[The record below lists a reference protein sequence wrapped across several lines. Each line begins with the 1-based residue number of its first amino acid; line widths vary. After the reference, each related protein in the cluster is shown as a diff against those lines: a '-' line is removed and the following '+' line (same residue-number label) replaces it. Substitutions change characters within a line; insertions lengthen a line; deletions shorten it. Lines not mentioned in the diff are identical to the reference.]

1 MSFGDV
7 DDVTIDS
14 QMWTAYFHLGV
25 AYLNQPALQ
34 VFIEIYFVQLYDK

>member
-34 VFIEIYFVQLYDK
+34 VFIEIYFV